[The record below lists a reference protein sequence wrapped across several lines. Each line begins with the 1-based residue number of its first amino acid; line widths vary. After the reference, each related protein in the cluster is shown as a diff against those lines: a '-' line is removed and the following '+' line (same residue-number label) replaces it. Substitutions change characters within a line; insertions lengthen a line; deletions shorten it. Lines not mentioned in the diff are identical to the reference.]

1 MDPVDGT
8 TLTAEGMP
16 GALAVITVA
25 EAGSMYAPG
34 SLVYMDK
41 IAVGPA
47 AAGSIDLDAPVAHN
61 LRQVARALGKDINDL
76 TAIILDRPRNNKYVD
91 AVRAAGARIRLIRD
105 GDVSGAI
112 STAEEDS
119 GIDILLG
126 IGGSPEA
133 VIAAG
138 ALTCLDGEMQCRL
151 WPRDDSERR
160 YALENGLDLN
170 AVLTTKDLVN
180 SENVFFAA
188 TGVTGGELLDGVT
201 FYADGA
207 ETHSVVM
214 RSKTGAIRYVHTR
227 HNLKKLE
234 HISSVPLS

>member
-1 MDPVDGT
+1 M
-8 TLTAEGMP
+8 
-16 GALAVITVA
+16 
-25 EAGSMYAPG
+25 
-34 SLVYMDK
+34 
-41 IAVGPA
+41 
-47 AAGSIDLDAPVAHN
+47 
-61 LRQVARALGKDINDL
+61 
-76 TAIILDRPRNNKYVD
+76 
-91 AVRAAGARIRLIRD
+91 
-105 GDVSGAI
+105 
-112 STAEEDS
+112 DS

-151 WPRDDSERR
+151 WPRDDTERE
-160 YALENGLDLN
+160 YALENGLDLDV
-170 AVLTTKDLVN
+170 VLTTRDLVD

-214 RSKTGAIRYVHTR
+214 RSKTGAVRYVDTR

-234 HISSVPLS
+234 RISSVPLS